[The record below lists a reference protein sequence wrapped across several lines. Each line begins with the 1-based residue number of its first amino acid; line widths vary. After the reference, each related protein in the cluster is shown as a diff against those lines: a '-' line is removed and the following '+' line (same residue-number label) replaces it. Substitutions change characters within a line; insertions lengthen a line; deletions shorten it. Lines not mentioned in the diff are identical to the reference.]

1 MKSTALKISAFVLTL
16 ACSAGVLAA
25 SQGTAGATST
35 GSYTNTLGTVA
46 PPQVRVFGLLDAN
59 LTATSSTVT
68 TPWGMQPGVSDQFC
82 VAHSTGGN
90 VRITFSSPGISAGGM
105 NIQAKSATT
114 GATKAYHQ
122 LIYRTG
128 TVPTDANAIRSTT
141 LSFDITSAQSDLVN
155 CVNPNVTKTILL
167 QGGATWA
174 ASETDVFTDTV
185 TVTASPI

>member
-1 MKSTALKISAFVLTL
+1 MKSTALKISAFVLAL
-16 ACSAGVLAA
+16 AASTGALAA

-59 LTATSSTVT
+59 LTATSGSVT
-68 TPWGMQPGVSDQFC
+68 SPWGPMPGVSDQFC

-90 VRITFSSPGISAGGM
+90 VRITFSSPGISAGGL

-114 GATKAYHQ
+114 GATKIYNQ

-128 TVPTDANAIRSTT
+128 TVPTDASAIRSSV

-155 CVNPNVTKTILL
+155 CVNPNVTKTIVLSN
-167 QGGATWA
+167 GATWS